1 MKYFTVVVLLALL
14 MLGAPCAHSQTEEEI
29 ASAFTDMM
37 YNGRVFYINNENIA
51 KYGEQYAYG
60 CIDTLFYLN
69 PGQMALIYPKGTRR
83 DITAQ
88 LKDYYKNN
96 PDKRARPII
105 EVLMTG
111 CRASSQ

>member
-1 MKYFTVVVLLALL
+1 MKPVILFVLVIIFVTA
-14 MLGAPCAHSQTEEEI
+14 AFCAYGQTEEEI

-69 PGQMALIYPKGTRR
+69 PGQMALLYPKGTRKEM
-83 DITAQ
+83 AEQ
-88 LKDYYKNN
+88 LKAYYKNN
-96 PDKRARPII
+96 PDKRSRPII
-105 EVLMTG
+105 EALMAG
-111 CRASSQ
+111 CR